1 LPFIGPQRT
10 IASVTRLPEDT
21 DTMTPALQS
30 HAILSLCRLAPVI
43 PVLVIDTLRH
53 AAPLARALIEGGLP
67 VMEVTLRT
75 PCALEAITEIARIPG
90 ARVGAGT
97 VLSGHDA
104 ARARAAG
111 AEFAVSPGA
120 TPALISACVAQALP
134 LLPGAATASEIMTLM
149 ETGYRTLKFFPAEA
163 AGGIAMLQ
171 ALRGPLPQASFCP
184 TGGITEANAP
194 AYLNL
199 QNVACVG
206 GSWVA
211 PASLMKAGDWA
222 GITRLA
228 RTAAALPRE

>member
-1 LPFIGPQRT
+1 
-10 IASVTRLPEDT
+10 
-21 DTMTPALQS
+21 MTPALQS
-30 HAILSLCRLAPVI
+30 HATLSLCRLAPVI
-43 PVLVIDTLRH
+43 PVLVIDDIRH
-53 AAPLARALIEGGLP
+53 AAPLARALIAGGLP
-67 VMEVTLRT
+67 VLEVTLRT
-75 PCALEAITEIARIPG
+75 SCAIEAIAEIARIPG

-120 TPALISACVAQALP
+120 TPALISACVAQGLP
-134 LLPGAATASEIMTLM
+134 LLPGAASATEVMVLM

-163 AGGIAMLQ
+163 AGGVAMLQ
-171 ALRGPLPQASFCP
+171 ALRSPLPQASFCP
-184 TGGITEANAP
+184 TGGITAENAP

-211 PASLMKAGDWA
+211 PSGLMNAGDWP

-228 RTAAALPRE
+228 RAASSLQRE

>member
-1 LPFIGPQRT
+1 
-10 IASVTRLPEDT
+10 
-21 DTMTPALQS
+21 MTPALQS

-43 PVLVIDTLRH
+43 PVLVIDDIRH
-53 AAPLARALIEGGLP
+53 AAPLARALVSGGLP
-67 VMEVTLRT
+67 VLEITLRT
-75 PCALEAITEIARIPG
+75 ACAIEAISEIARIPG

-120 TPALISACVAQALP
+120 TPALISACVAQGMA
-134 LLPGAATASEIMTLM
+134 LLPGAATATEVMTLM

-163 AGGIAMLQ
+163 AGGITLLQ

-184 TGGITEANAP
+184 TGGITAENAP

-211 PASLMKAGDWA
+211 PPTLIKSGDWN

-228 RTAAALPRE
+228 RAASALPRE